1 MFISKIIYISST
13 CYLFLV
19 HLKLYSLHHI
29 INQHS
34 KYSTNFQWVTKPVVT
49 NDKCVWGTGPFK
61 WGPSQIT
68 ANMICAGDADGG
80 ESTCKGDSG
89 GPLVVPKSSTDDTA
103 VVIGA
108 TSFGPGH
115 GCGKPGLP
123 AVYAYVTR
131 YLNWIKPQMES

>member
-1 MFISKIIYISST
+1 M
-13 CYLFLV
+13 
-19 HLKLYSLHHI
+19 
-29 INQHS
+29 
-34 KYSTNFQWVTKPVVT
+34 VT
-49 NDKCVWGTGPFK
+49 NDKCVQQFNWSGI
-61 WGPSQIT
+61 IT

-108 TSFGPGH
+108 TSFGLAL
-115 GCGKPGLP
+115 GCGLQGFP

-131 YLNWIKPQMES
+131 YLDWIKPQMES

>member
-1 MFISKIIYISST
+1 
-13 CYLFLV
+13 
-19 HLKLYSLHHI
+19 
-29 INQHS
+29 
-34 KYSTNFQWVTKPVVT
+34 VVT
-49 NDKCVWGTGPFK
+49 NDKCVQQFNWSG
-61 WGPSQIT
+61 QLIT

-108 TSFGPGH
+108 TSFGPGD
-115 GCGKPGLP
+115 GCGAKGWP

-131 YLNWIKPQMES
+131 YIDWIKPKMES